1 MNEHSITLLS
11 VFLFF
16 LIILSAFFSSSETG
30 MMSLNRYRL
39 KHLAKSGNRG
49 AKNAEKLLKSPDKL
63 ISVILVGN
71 NFVNILASAIAT
83 LIAVQ
88 LWGDAG
94 IAIATTALTIVVLI
108 FAEVTP
114 KTIAALHPERIAFPA
129 SFVLAVLLKLLYPV
143 IWVLNLITKS
153 LLRMIG
159 IKSDG
164 SGSDALSK
172 EELRTVLYES
182 SHRIS
187 PKYKDM
193 LVSII
198 DLEKVTV
205 NDIMVPR
212 NDIVGI
218 DLDLEIDEI
227 VERISHSQHT
237 RLPVYKSDIN
247 KVVGLVHLR
256 SINRFLKEDN
266 LTKSMIMQAT
276 REPYFVPESTPLHTQ
291 MFNFQKEKR
300 RIGIVVDEYGDVM
313 GIVTLEDILE
323 EIVGEFTTD
332 IATMNQ
338 DITPQND
345 GSFII
350 DGAAP
355 IRDINKS
362 LNWNLPTEGP
372 KTINGLI
379 IDYLEYIPDANLSL
393 RLQNYY
399 IEVLQVKD
407 NMIKSTRIIP
417 AKN

>member
-1 MNEHSITLLS
+1 
-11 VFLFF
+11 
-16 LIILSAFFSSSETG
+16 

-39 KHLAKSGNRG
+39 KHLSKQGNRG
-49 AKNAEKLLKSPDKL
+49 ARNAEKLLKTPDKL

-83 LIAVQ
+83 IIAVQ

-129 SFVLAVLLKLLYPV
+129 SYILAFLLKLLYPV
-143 IWVLNLITKS
+143 IWLLNLITKFLLS
-153 LLRMIG
+153 LLG
-159 IKSDG
+159 IKTSDEG
-164 SGSDALSK
+164 TDALSK
-172 EELRTVLYES
+172 EELRTVLFES
-182 SHRIS
+182 SQRIS

-205 NDIMVPR
+205 DDIMVPR
-212 NDIVGI
+212 HEVVGI

-227 VERISHSQHT
+227 IERIRHSQHT
-237 RLPVYKSDIN
+237 RMPVYKSDIN
-247 KVVGLVHLR
+247 KVVGIVHLR
-256 SINRFLKEDN
+256 SINRFLNEN
-266 LTKSMIMQAT
+266 QLTKSMIMQAT

-300 RIGIVVDEYGDVM
+300 RIALVVDEYGDVQ

-332 IATMNQ
+332 IATFNQ

-345 GSFII
+345 GSYII
-350 DGAAP
+350 DGTAA
-355 IRDINKS
+355 IRDINKALGWS
-362 LNWNLPTEGP
+362 LPTEGP

-379 IDYLEYIPDANLSL
+379 VEYLEYIPDANLSL
-393 RLQNYY
+393 KLGNYY
-399 IEVLQVKD
+399 VEILQVKE
-407 NMIKSTRIIP
+407 NIIKSARIIP
-417 AKN
+417 AS

>member
-1 MNEHSITLLS
+1 LNEYPIALLS
-11 VFLFF
+11 AFLVF

-39 KHLAKSGNRG
+39 KHLSKQGNRG
-49 AKNAEKLLKSPDKL
+49 ARNAEKLLKTPDKL

-83 LIAVQ
+83 IIAVQ

-129 SFVLAVLLKLLYPV
+129 SYILAFLLKLLYPV
-143 IWVLNLITKS
+143 IWLLNLITKFLLS
-153 LLRMIG
+153 LLG
-159 IKSDG
+159 IKTSDEG
-164 SGSDALSK
+164 TDALSK
-172 EELRTVLYES
+172 EELRTVLFES
-182 SHRIS
+182 SQRIS

-205 NDIMVPR
+205 DDIMVPR
-212 NDIVGI
+212 HEVVGI

-227 VERISHSQHT
+227 IERIRHSQHT
-237 RLPVYKSDIN
+237 RMPVYKSDIN
-247 KVVGLVHLR
+247 KVVGIVHLR
-256 SINRFLKEDN
+256 SINRFLNEN
-266 LTKSMIMQAT
+266 QLTKSMIMQAT

-300 RIGIVVDEYGDVM
+300 RIALVVDEYGDVQ

-332 IATMNQ
+332 IATFNQ

-345 GSFII
+345 GSYII
-350 DGAAP
+350 DGTAA
-355 IRDINKS
+355 IRDINKALGWS
-362 LNWNLPTEGP
+362 LPTEGP

-379 IDYLEYIPDANLSL
+379 VEYLEYIPDANLSL
-393 RLQNYY
+393 KLGNYY
-399 IEVLQVKD
+399 VEILQVKE
-407 NMIKSTRIIP
+407 NIIKSARIIP
-417 AKN
+417 AS

>member
-1 MNEHSITLLS
+1 MNEYPIALLS
-11 VFLFF
+11 ASLVF

-49 AKNAEKLLKSPDKL
+49 AKNAERLLKTPDKL

-94 IAIATTALTIVVLI
+94 IAIATMALTVVVLI

-129 SFVLAVLLKLLYPV
+129 SFVLAVLLKILYPV
-143 IWVLNLITKS
+143 IWLLNLITNS
-153 LLRMIG
+153 LLALLG
-159 IKSDG
+159 IKTDG
-164 SGSDALSK
+164 NGSDALSK
-172 EELRTVLYES
+172 EELRTVLFES
-182 SHRIS
+182 SQRIS

-205 NDIMVPR
+205 DDIMVPR
-212 NDIVGI
+212 NEVVGI
-218 DLDLEIDEI
+218 DLDLEISEI
-227 VERISHSQHT
+227 IDQIRHSQHT
-237 RLPVYKSDIN
+237 RMPVYKSDIN
-247 KVVGLVHLR
+247 KVVGIVHLR
-256 SINRFLKEDN
+256 SINRFLNEN
-266 LTKSMIMQAT
+266 ELTKSMIMQAT

-300 RIGIVVDEYGDVM
+300 RIGIVVDEYGDVI

-332 IATMNQ
+332 MANFSK
-338 DITPQND
+338 DITPQPD

-350 DGAAP
+350 DGTAA
-355 IRDINKS
+355 IREINKA
-362 LNWNLPTEGP
+362 LGWTLPTEGP

-379 IDYLEYIPDANLSL
+379 IEYLEYIPDSNLSL
-393 RLQNYY
+393 KLDGYY
-399 IEVLQVKD
+399 IEILQVKE
-407 NMIKSTRIIP
+407 NIIKSARIIP
-417 AKN
+417 A

>member
-1 MNEHSITLLS
+1 
-11 VFLFF
+11 
-16 LIILSAFFSSSETG
+16 

-49 AKNAEKLLKSPDKL
+49 AKNSEKLLKTPDKL

-83 LIAVQ
+83 IIAVQ

-129 SFVLAVLLKLLYPV
+129 SYILAILLKVLYPV
-143 IWVLNLITKS
+143 IWLLNIITKS
-153 LLRMIG
+153 LLSLLG
-159 IKSDG
+159 IRSNG
-164 SGSDALSK
+164 EGSDALSK
-172 EELRTVLYES
+172 EELRTVLFES
-182 SHRIS
+182 SQRIS
-187 PKYKDM
+187 PRYKDM

-198 DLEKVTV
+198 DLEKVSV
-205 NDIMVPR
+205 DDIMVPR
-212 NDIVGI
+212 NEVVGI
-218 DLDLEIDEI
+218 DIDLDIEEIIEQI
-227 VERISHSQHT
+227 RHSQHT
-237 RLPVYKSDIN
+237 RMPVYKSDVN
-247 KVVGLVHLR
+247 KVVGIVHLR
-256 SINRFLKEDN
+256 SINRFLNEN
-266 LTKSMIMQAT
+266 RLTKSMIMQAT

-300 RIGIVVDEYGDVM
+300 RIALVVDEYGDVQ

-332 IATMNQ
+332 IATFNK

-350 DGAAP
+350 DGTAA
-355 IRDINKS
+355 IRDINKT
-362 LNWNLPTEGP
+362 LGWALPTEGP

-379 IDYLEYIPDANLSL
+379 VEYLEYIPDANLSL
-393 RLQNYY
+393 KLDGYY
-399 IEVLQVKD
+399 IEILQVKE
-407 NMIKSTRIIP
+407 NIIKSARIIP
-417 AKN
+417 AA

>member
-1 MNEHSITLLS
+1 LNDYPIALLS
-11 VFLFF
+11 AFLVF

-49 AKNAEKLLKSPDKL
+49 AKNAEKLLKTPDKL

-94 IAIATTALTIVVLI
+94 IAIATMALTVVVLI

-129 SFVLAVLLKLLYPV
+129 SFVLAVLLKILYPV
-143 IWVLNLITKS
+143 IWLLNLITNS
-153 LLRMIG
+153 LLTLLG
-159 IKSDG
+159 IKTDG
-164 SGSDALSK
+164 NGSDALSK
-172 EELRTVLYES
+172 EELRTVLFES
-182 SHRIS
+182 SQRIS
-187 PKYKDM
+187 PRYKDM

-205 NDIMVPR
+205 DDIMVPR
-212 NDIVGI
+212 NEVVGI
-218 DLDLEIDEI
+218 DLDLEISEI
-227 VERISHSQHT
+227 VDQIRHSQHT
-237 RLPVYKSDIN
+237 RMPVYKSDIN
-247 KVVGLVHLR
+247 KVVGIVHLR
-256 SINRFLKEDN
+256 SINRFLNEN
-266 LTKSMIMQAT
+266 ELTKSMIMQAT

-300 RIGIVVDEYGDVM
+300 RIGIVVDEYGDVI

-332 IATMNQ
+332 MANFSK
-338 DITPQND
+338 DITPQAD
-345 GSFII
+345 GSYII
-350 DGAAP
+350 DGTAA
-355 IRDINKS
+355 IREINKA
-362 LNWNLPTEGP
+362 LGWTLPTEGP

-379 IDYLEYIPDANLSL
+379 IEYLEYIPDSNLSL
-393 RLQNYY
+393 KFDGYY
-399 IEVLQVKD
+399 IEILQVKE
-407 NMIKSTRIIP
+407 NIIKSARITP
-417 AKN
+417 AD

>member
-1 MNEHSITLLS
+1 MNEYPIALLS
-11 VFLFF
+11 AFLVF

-49 AKNAEKLLKSPDKL
+49 AKNSEKLLKTPDKL

-83 LIAVQ
+83 IIAVQ

-129 SFVLAVLLKLLYPV
+129 SYILAILLKVLYPV
-143 IWVLNLITKS
+143 IWLLNIITKS
-153 LLRMIG
+153 LLSLLG
-159 IKSDG
+159 IRSNG
-164 SGSDALSK
+164 EGSDALSK
-172 EELRTVLYES
+172 EELRTVLFES
-182 SHRIS
+182 SQRIS
-187 PKYKDM
+187 PRYKDM

-198 DLEKVTV
+198 DLEKVSV
-205 NDIMVPR
+205 DDIMVPR
-212 NDIVGI
+212 NEVVGI
-218 DLDLEIDEI
+218 DIDLDIEEIIEQI
-227 VERISHSQHT
+227 RHSQHT
-237 RLPVYKSDIN
+237 RMPVYKSDVN
-247 KVVGLVHLR
+247 KVVGIVHLR
-256 SINRFLKEDN
+256 SINRFLNEN
-266 LTKSMIMQAT
+266 RLTKSMIMQAT

-300 RIGIVVDEYGDVM
+300 RIALVVDEYGDVQ

-332 IATMNQ
+332 IATFNK

-350 DGAAP
+350 DGTAA
-355 IRDINKS
+355 IRDINKT
-362 LNWNLPTEGP
+362 LGWALPTEGP

-379 IDYLEYIPDANLSL
+379 VEYLEYIPDANLSL
-393 RLQNYY
+393 KLDGYY
-399 IEVLQVKD
+399 IEILQVKE
-407 NMIKSTRIIP
+407 NIIKSARIIP
-417 AKN
+417 AA

>member
-1 MNEHSITLLS
+1 LNEYPIALLS
-11 VFLFF
+11 ASLVF

-49 AKNAEKLLKSPDKL
+49 AKNAERLLKTPDKL

-94 IAIATTALTIVVLI
+94 IAIATMALTVVVLI

-129 SFVLAVLLKLLYPV
+129 SFVLAVLLKILYPV
-143 IWVLNLITKS
+143 IWLLNLITNS
-153 LLRMIG
+153 LLALLG
-159 IKSDG
+159 IKTDG
-164 SGSDALSK
+164 NGSDALSK
-172 EELRTVLYES
+172 EELRTVLFES
-182 SHRIS
+182 SQRIS

-205 NDIMVPR
+205 DDIMVPR
-212 NDIVGI
+212 NEVVGI
-218 DLDLEIDEI
+218 DLDLEISEI
-227 VERISHSQHT
+227 VDQIRHSQHT
-237 RLPVYKSDIN
+237 RMPVYKSDIN
-247 KVVGLVHLR
+247 KVVGIVHLR
-256 SINRFLKEDN
+256 SINRFLNEN
-266 LTKSMIMQAT
+266 ELTKSMIMQAT

-300 RIGIVVDEYGDVM
+300 RIGIVVDEYGDVI

-332 IATMNQ
+332 MANFNK
-338 DITPQND
+338 DITPQPD

-350 DGAAP
+350 DGTAA
-355 IRDINKS
+355 IREINKA
-362 LNWNLPTEGP
+362 LGWTLPTEGP

-379 IDYLEYIPDANLSL
+379 IEYLEYIPDSNLSL
-393 RLQNYY
+393 KLDGYY
-399 IEVLQVKD
+399 IEILQVKE
-407 NMIKSTRIIP
+407 NIIKSARIIP
-417 AKN
+417 A

>member
-1 MNEHSITLLS
+1 LNEYPIALLS
-11 VFLFF
+11 ASLVF

-49 AKNAEKLLKSPDKL
+49 AKNAERLLKTPDKL

-94 IAIATTALTIVVLI
+94 IAIATMALTVVVLI

-129 SFVLAVLLKLLYPV
+129 SFVLAVLLKILYPV
-143 IWVLNLITKS
+143 IWLLNLITNS
-153 LLRMIG
+153 LLALLG
-159 IKSDG
+159 IKTDG
-164 SGSDALSK
+164 NGSDALSK
-172 EELRTVLYES
+172 EELRTVLFES
-182 SHRIS
+182 SQRIS

-205 NDIMVPR
+205 DDIMVPR
-212 NDIVGI
+212 NEVVGI
-218 DLDLEIDEI
+218 DLDLEISEI
-227 VERISHSQHT
+227 IDQIRHSQHT
-237 RLPVYKSDIN
+237 RMPVYKSDIN
-247 KVVGLVHLR
+247 KVVGIVHLR
-256 SINRFLKEDN
+256 SINRFLNEN
-266 LTKSMIMQAT
+266 ELTKSMIMQAT

-300 RIGIVVDEYGDVM
+300 RIGIVVDEYGDVI

-332 IATMNQ
+332 MANFSK
-338 DITPQND
+338 DITPQQD

-350 DGAAP
+350 DGTAA
-355 IRDINKS
+355 IREINKA
-362 LNWNLPTEGP
+362 LGWTLPTEGP

-379 IDYLEYIPDANLSL
+379 IEYLEYIPDSNLSL
-393 RLQNYY
+393 KLDGYY
-399 IEVLQVKD
+399 IEILQVKE
-407 NMIKSTRIIP
+407 NIIKSARIIP
-417 AKN
+417 A

>member
-1 MNEHSITLLS
+1 MNEYPIALLS
-11 VFLFF
+11 ASLVF

-49 AKNAEKLLKSPDKL
+49 AKNAERLLKTPDKL

-94 IAIATTALTIVVLI
+94 IAIATMALTVVVLI

-129 SFVLAVLLKLLYPV
+129 SFVLAVLLKILYPV
-143 IWVLNLITKS
+143 IWLLNLITNS
-153 LLRMIG
+153 LLALLG
-159 IKSDG
+159 IKTDG
-164 SGSDALSK
+164 NGSDALSK
-172 EELRTVLYES
+172 EELRTVLFES
-182 SHRIS
+182 SQRIS

-205 NDIMVPR
+205 DDIMVPR
-212 NDIVGI
+212 NEVVGI
-218 DLDLEIDEI
+218 DLDLEISEI
-227 VERISHSQHT
+227 VDQIRHSQHT
-237 RLPVYKSDIN
+237 RMPVYKSDIN
-247 KVVGLVHLR
+247 KVVGIVHLR
-256 SINRFLKEDN
+256 SINRFLNEN
-266 LTKSMIMQAT
+266 ELTKSMIMQAT

-300 RIGIVVDEYGDVM
+300 RIGIVVDEYGDVI

-332 IATMNQ
+332 MANFSK
-338 DITPQND
+338 DITPQTD

-350 DGAAP
+350 DGTAA
-355 IRDINKS
+355 IREINKA
-362 LNWNLPTEGP
+362 LGWTLPTEGP

-379 IDYLEYIPDANLSL
+379 IEYLEYIPDSNLSL
-393 RLQNYY
+393 KLDGYY
-399 IEVLQVKD
+399 IEILQVKE
-407 NMIKSTRIIP
+407 NIIKSARIIP
-417 AKN
+417 AE

>member
-1 MNEHSITLLS
+1 LNEYPIALLS
-11 VFLFF
+11 ASLVF

-49 AKNAEKLLKSPDKL
+49 AKNAERLLKTPDKL

-94 IAIATTALTIVVLI
+94 IAIATMALTVVVLI

-129 SFVLAVLLKLLYPV
+129 SFVLAVLLKILYPV
-143 IWVLNLITKS
+143 IWLLNLITNS
-153 LLRMIG
+153 LLALLG
-159 IKSDG
+159 IKTDG
-164 SGSDALSK
+164 NGSDALSK
-172 EELRTVLYES
+172 EELRTVLFES
-182 SHRIS
+182 SQRIS

-205 NDIMVPR
+205 DDIMVPR
-212 NDIVGI
+212 NEVVGI
-218 DLDLEIDEI
+218 DLDLEISEI
-227 VERISHSQHT
+227 VDQIRHSQHT
-237 RLPVYKSDIN
+237 RMPVYKSDIN
-247 KVVGLVHLR
+247 KVVGIVHLR
-256 SINRFLKEDN
+256 SINRFLNEN
-266 LTKSMIMQAT
+266 ELTKSMIMQAT

-300 RIGIVVDEYGDVM
+300 RIGIVVDEYGDVI

-332 IATMNQ
+332 MANFSK
-338 DITPQND
+338 DITPQQD

-350 DGAAP
+350 DGTAA
-355 IRDINKS
+355 IREINKA
-362 LNWNLPTEGP
+362 LGWTLPTEGP

-379 IDYLEYIPDANLSL
+379 IEYLEYIPDSNLSL
-393 RLQNYY
+393 KLDGYY
-399 IEVLQVKD
+399 IEILQVKE
-407 NMIKSTRIIP
+407 NIIKSARIIP
-417 AKN
+417 AE

>member
-1 MNEHSITLLS
+1 
-11 VFLFF
+11 
-16 LIILSAFFSSSETG
+16 

-49 AKNAEKLLKSPDKL
+49 AKNAERLLKTPDKL

-94 IAIATTALTIVVLI
+94 IAIATMALTVVVLI

-129 SFVLAVLLKLLYPV
+129 SFVLAVLLKILYPV
-143 IWVLNLITKS
+143 IWLLNLITNS
-153 LLRMIG
+153 LLALLG
-159 IKSDG
+159 IKTDG
-164 SGSDALSK
+164 NGSDALSK
-172 EELRTVLYES
+172 EELRTVLFES
-182 SHRIS
+182 SQRIS

-205 NDIMVPR
+205 DDIMVPR
-212 NDIVGI
+212 NEVVGI
-218 DLDLEIDEI
+218 DLDLEISEI
-227 VERISHSQHT
+227 IDQIRHSQHT
-237 RLPVYKSDIN
+237 RMPVYKSDIN
-247 KVVGLVHLR
+247 KVVGIVHLR
-256 SINRFLKEDN
+256 SINRFLNEN
-266 LTKSMIMQAT
+266 ELTKSMIMQAT

-300 RIGIVVDEYGDVM
+300 RIGIVVDEYGDVI

-332 IATMNQ
+332 MANFSK
-338 DITPQND
+338 DITPQQD

-350 DGAAP
+350 DGTAA
-355 IRDINKS
+355 IREINKA
-362 LNWNLPTEGP
+362 LGWTLPTEGP

-379 IDYLEYIPDANLSL
+379 IEYLEYIPDSNLSL
-393 RLQNYY
+393 KLDGYY
-399 IEVLQVKD
+399 IEILQVKE
-407 NMIKSTRIIP
+407 NIIKSARIIP
-417 AKN
+417 AE

>member
-1 MNEHSITLLS
+1 MNEYPIALLS
-11 VFLFF
+11 AFLVF

-39 KHLAKSGNRG
+39 KHLSKNGNRG
-49 AKNAEKLLKSPDKL
+49 AKNAEKLLKTPDKL

-83 LIAVQ
+83 IIAVQ

-129 SFVLAVLLKLLYPV
+129 SYVLSFLLKVLYPV
-143 IWVLNLITKS
+143 IWILNQITKFLLS
-153 LLRMIG
+153 LLG
-159 IKSDG
+159 IKSSDEG
-164 SGSDALSK
+164 TDALSK
-172 EELRTVLYES
+172 EELRTVLFES
-182 SHRIS
+182 SQRIS
-187 PKYKDM
+187 PRYKDM

-205 NDIMVPR
+205 DDIMVPR
-212 NDIVGI
+212 HEVVGI
-218 DLDLEIDEI
+218 DLDLEINDIIEQI
-227 VERISHSQHT
+227 RHSQHT
-237 RLPVYKSDIN
+237 RMPVYKSDIN
-247 KVVGLVHLR
+247 KVVGIVHLR
-256 SINRFLKEDN
+256 SINRFLNEN
-266 LTKSMIMQAT
+266 QLTKSMIMQAT

-300 RIGIVVDEYGDVM
+300 RIALVVDEYGDVQ

-332 IATMNQ
+332 IATFNK
-338 DITPQND
+338 DITPQDD

-350 DGAAP
+350 DGTAA
-355 IRDINKS
+355 IRDINKA
-362 LNWNLPTEGP
+362 LGWALPTEGP

-379 IDYLEYIPDANLSL
+379 LEYLEYIPDASLSL
-393 RLQNYY
+393 KLGNYY
-399 IEVLQVKD
+399 IEILQVKE
-407 NMIKSTRIIP
+407 NIIKSARIIP
-417 AKN
+417 AS

>member
-1 MNEHSITLLS
+1 MNDYPIALLS
-11 VFLFF
+11 AFLVF

-49 AKNAEKLLKSPDKL
+49 AKNAEKLLKTPDKL

-94 IAIATTALTIVVLI
+94 IAIATMALTVVVLI

-129 SFVLAVLLKLLYPV
+129 SFVLAVLLKILYPV
-143 IWVLNLITKS
+143 IWLLNLITNS
-153 LLRMIG
+153 LLTLLG
-159 IKSDG
+159 IKTDG
-164 SGSDALSK
+164 NGSDALSK
-172 EELRTVLYES
+172 EELRTVLFES
-182 SHRIS
+182 SQRIS
-187 PKYKDM
+187 PRYKDM

-205 NDIMVPR
+205 DDIMVPR
-212 NDIVGI
+212 NEVVGI
-218 DLDLEIDEI
+218 DLDLEISEI
-227 VERISHSQHT
+227 VDQIRHSQHT
-237 RLPVYKSDIN
+237 RMPVYKSDIN
-247 KVVGLVHLR
+247 KVVGIVHLR
-256 SINRFLKEDN
+256 SINRFLNEN
-266 LTKSMIMQAT
+266 ELTKSMIMQAT

-300 RIGIVVDEYGDVM
+300 RIGIVVDEYGDVI

-332 IATMNQ
+332 MANFSK
-338 DITPQND
+338 DITPQAD
-345 GSFII
+345 GSYII
-350 DGAAP
+350 DGTAA
-355 IRDINKS
+355 IREINKA
-362 LNWNLPTEGP
+362 LGWTLPTEGP

-379 IDYLEYIPDANLSL
+379 IEYLEYIPDSNLSL
-393 RLQNYY
+393 KFDGYY
-399 IEVLQVKD
+399 IEILQVKE
-407 NMIKSTRIIP
+407 NIIKSARITP
-417 AKN
+417 AD

>member
-1 MNEHSITLLS
+1 
-11 VFLFF
+11 
-16 LIILSAFFSSSETG
+16 

-49 AKNAEKLLKSPDKL
+49 AKNSEKLLKTPDKL

-83 LIAVQ
+83 IIAVQ

-129 SFVLAVLLKLLYPV
+129 SYVLAILLKVLYPV
-143 IWVLNLITKS
+143 IWLLNIITKFLLS
-153 LLRMIG
+153 LLG
-159 IKSDG
+159 IRSSDG
-164 SGSDALSK
+164 GSDALSK
-172 EELRTVLYES
+172 EELRTVLFES
-182 SHRIS
+182 SQRIS

-198 DLEKVTV
+198 DLEKVSV
-205 NDIMVPR
+205 DDIMVPR
-212 NDIVGI
+212 NEVVGI
-218 DLDLEIDEI
+218 DIDLDIEDIIEQI
-227 VERISHSQHT
+227 RHSQHT
-237 RLPVYKSDIN
+237 RMPVYKSDIN
-247 KVVGLVHLR
+247 KVVGIVHLR
-256 SINRFLKEDN
+256 SINRFLNEN
-266 LTKSMIMQAT
+266 QLTKSMIMQAT
-276 REPYFVPESTPLHTQ
+276 KEPYFVPESTPLHTQ

-300 RIGIVVDEYGDVM
+300 RIALVVDEYGDVQ

-332 IATMNQ
+332 MATFSK
-338 DITPQND
+338 DITPQDD

-350 DGAAP
+350 DGTAA
-355 IRDINKS
+355 IRDINKT
-362 LNWNLPTEGP
+362 LGWTLPTEGP

-379 IDYLEYIPDANLSL
+379 VEYLEYIPDANLSL
-393 RLQNYY
+393 KLDGYY
-399 IEVLQVKD
+399 IEILQVKE
-407 NMIKSTRIIP
+407 NIIKSARIIP
-417 AKN
+417 A

>member
-1 MNEHSITLLS
+1 LNEYPIALLS
-11 VFLFF
+11 ASLVF

-49 AKNAEKLLKSPDKL
+49 AKNAERLLKTPDKL

-94 IAIATTALTIVVLI
+94 IAIATMALTVVVLI

-129 SFVLAVLLKLLYPV
+129 SFVLAVLLKILYPV
-143 IWVLNLITKS
+143 IWLLNLITNS
-153 LLRMIG
+153 LLALLG
-159 IKSDG
+159 IKTDG
-164 SGSDALSK
+164 NGSDALSK
-172 EELRTVLYES
+172 EELRTVLFES
-182 SHRIS
+182 SQRIS

-205 NDIMVPR
+205 DDIMVPR
-212 NDIVGI
+212 NEVVGI
-218 DLDLEIDEI
+218 DLDLEISEI
-227 VERISHSQHT
+227 IDQIRHSQHT
-237 RLPVYKSDIN
+237 RMPVYKSDIN
-247 KVVGLVHLR
+247 KVVGIVHLR
-256 SINRFLKEDN
+256 SINRFLNEN
-266 LTKSMIMQAT
+266 ELTKSMIMQAT

-300 RIGIVVDEYGDVM
+300 RIGIVVDEYGDVI

-332 IATMNQ
+332 MANFSK
-338 DITPQND
+338 DITPQPD

-350 DGAAP
+350 DGTAA
-355 IRDINKS
+355 IREINKA
-362 LNWNLPTEGP
+362 LGWTLPTEGP

-379 IDYLEYIPDANLSL
+379 IEYLEYIPDSNLSL
-393 RLQNYY
+393 KLDGYY
-399 IEVLQVKD
+399 IEILQVKE
-407 NMIKSTRIIP
+407 NIIKSARIIP
-417 AKN
+417 A

>member
-1 MNEHSITLLS
+1 
-11 VFLFF
+11 
-16 LIILSAFFSSSETG
+16 

-39 KHLAKSGNRG
+39 KHLSKSGHKG
-49 AKNAEKLLKSPDKL
+49 AQSAEKLLQTPDKL

-83 LIAVQ
+83 IIAVQ

-94 IAIATTALTIVVLI
+94 IAIATTALTVIVLI

-114 KTIAALHPERIAFPA
+114 KTVAALHPEKIAFPA
-129 SFVLAVLLKLLYPV
+129 SFVLSLLLKLLYPV
-143 IWVLNLITKS
+143 ILILNIITKFLLS
-153 LLRMIG
+153 LIG
-159 IKSDG
+159 IKQDA

-172 EELRTVLYES
+172 EELRTVLFES
-182 SHRIS
+182 SQMIS

-205 NDIMVPR
+205 NDIMIPR
-212 NDIVGI
+212 NEVTGI
-218 DLDLEIDEI
+218 DLDDDLDHIIESI
-227 VERISHSQHT
+227 RHSQHT
-237 RLPVYKSDIN
+237 RMPVYRGDIN
-247 KVVGLVHLR
+247 KIVGIVHLR
-256 SINRFLKEDN
+256 NINRFLNEDE

-276 REPYFVPESTPLHTQ
+276 RDPYFIPESTPLHTQ

-300 RIGIVVDEYGDVM
+300 RIGFVVDEYGDVM

-332 IATMNQ
+332 FSNTSSK
-338 DITPQND
+338 DITPQED
-345 GSFII
+345 GSFIV
-350 DGAAP
+350 DGTAHV
-355 IRDINKS
+355 REVNKS
-362 LNWNLPTEGP
+362 LTWDLPTDGP

-379 IDYLEYIPDANLSL
+379 TEHLEYIPDASMCVQLAG
-393 RLQNYY
+393 YY

-407 NMIKSTRIIP
+407 NMIKSARIR
-417 AKN
+417 AS

>member
-1 MNEHSITLLS
+1 LNEYPIALLS
-11 VFLFF
+11 ASLVF

-49 AKNAEKLLKSPDKL
+49 AKNAERLLKTPDKL

-94 IAIATTALTIVVLI
+94 IAIATMALTVVVLI

-129 SFVLAVLLKLLYPV
+129 SFVLAVLLKILYPV
-143 IWVLNLITKS
+143 IWLLNLITNS
-153 LLRMIG
+153 LLALLG
-159 IKSDG
+159 IKTDG
-164 SGSDALSK
+164 NGSDALSK
-172 EELRTVLYES
+172 EELRTVLFES
-182 SHRIS
+182 SQRIS

-205 NDIMVPR
+205 DDIMVPR
-212 NDIVGI
+212 NEVVGI
-218 DLDLEIDEI
+218 DLDLEISEI
-227 VERISHSQHT
+227 VDQIRHSQHT
-237 RLPVYKSDIN
+237 RMPVYKSDIN
-247 KVVGLVHLR
+247 KVVGIVHLR
-256 SINRFLKEDN
+256 SINRFLNEN
-266 LTKSMIMQAT
+266 ELTKSMIMQAT

-300 RIGIVVDEYGDVM
+300 RIGIVVDEYGDVI

-332 IATMNQ
+332 MANFSK
-338 DITPQND
+338 DITPQQD

-350 DGAAP
+350 DGTAA
-355 IRDINKS
+355 IREINKA
-362 LNWNLPTEGP
+362 LGWTLPTEGP

-379 IDYLEYIPDANLSL
+379 IEYLEYIPDSNLSL
-393 RLQNYY
+393 KLDGYY
-399 IEVLQVKD
+399 IEILQVKE
-407 NMIKSTRIIP
+407 NIIKSARIIP
-417 AKN
+417 A